1 MLVRKLDD
9 GGSSAVAEHPRR
21 RIKLPRLSVAMRGE
35 AQLGAG
41 VVHDPSVR
49 LPLCGRLPKYGREPL
64 GLLAAH

>member
-9 GGSSAVAEHPRR
+9 GGSSAVAEAPP
-21 RIKLPRLSVAMRGE
+21 KENQAPRLSVAMRGE